1 MKSFI
6 IAALLFSVS
15 ASAQDR
21 FYYSQTEYDYLMKVQ
36 NKAIW
41 TLVDRKPNMPMS
53 VDGMLYTRCISEDGH
68 DKAYDQWIKKY
79 PDGYEV
85 YCDPCEIKINDYEA
99 VEQSLFA
106 PNSIGTVISM
116 PYWLADTIV
125 TKIDTVK
132 CVMLVS
138 ELGSPAKHQNGYG
151 VKKGWSHLKYL
162 DANKAEV
169 KGFVWLSQEFD
180 WQNPDK

>member
-21 FYYSQTEYDYLMKVQ
+21 FYYSQTEYNWFEEIKEKYHPRS
-36 NKAIW
+36 I
-41 TLVDRKPNMPMS
+41 
-53 VDGMLYTRCISEDGH
+53 DGMLYTRCISEDGH
-68 DKAYDQWIKKY
+68 DEKYKEWIEKY

-85 YCDPCEIKINDYEA
+85 YCGPCAVKINDYEA
-99 VEQSLFA
+99 VEQTVYTERAGLIAAYGSMVHSQPWLF
-106 PNSIGTVISM
+106 
-116 PYWLADTIV
+116 DTIV
-125 TKIDTVK
+125 TKTDTIK

-138 ELGSPAKHQNGYG
+138 ELGGPAKHQNGYWVTG
-151 VKKGWSHLKYL
+151 TRLKYL
-162 DANKAEV
+162 DANKVEV
-169 KGFVWLSQEFD
+169 KGFVWLLQEFD